1 MVYTFVYKG
10 HIYLWMRPRE
20 LSIRQVHEKVLR
32 IFYKGWG
39 EDGADLPI
47 RCQWL
52 SLHWCQTHSLSIKY
66 QPHSTNRIWLQH
78 KDWEFESW
86 FQLAPSQRFRCQEM
100 QQACFSPLF
109 VKRCKWERICF
120 SYMICYLW
128 VMFIFP
134 LMFRAGKNRI
144 F

>member
-1 MVYTFVYKG
+1 MVQ
-10 HIYLWMRPRE
+10 IYLLDVSDC
-20 LSIRQVHEKVLR
+20 LSIDVRLTASPLNTNHTQ
-32 IFYKGWG
+32 
-39 EDGADLPI
+39 
-47 RCQWL
+47 
-52 SLHWCQTHSLSIKY
+52 QTEY
-66 QPHSTNRIWLQH
+66 GCST
-78 KDWEFESW
+78 KTDWEFESW
-86 FQLAPSQRFRCQEM
+86 FQPAPSQRFRCQEL